1 MRNKWPRRNDLQGLH
16 FAIAAMEEFPYMI
29 DLVLDEKTGY
39 FQNGKGICM
48 DMLQLLSDKLNF
60 TYTMKPPT
68 DGTWNGILTDLKG
81 GKIQL
86 AASSLI
92 HSLIRD
98 HDFDWTIPFTN
109 GFERIFIKRPTLS
122 MNYLAYLQPF
132 TFYCWIMFLLLLS
145 CGPLLLFFGWKRVKE
160 SEQQTFVTMIRSVGL
175 TALNF
180 GIDLHPSK
188 TSTRIIVISLVMTT
202 FLLMKHWE
210 AILISFLAKQT
221 VSLPFINLQELKENT
236 ESRLLIMPGGMI
248 ENDFRYSTDPLW
260 QNIFRN
266 RIEPHLAEVK
276 AYPDYPTNMFHF
288 IEDDYN
294 TAVYDVYEAYT

>member
-81 GKIQL
+81 GKIQI

-92 HSLIRD
+92 HSLLRD
-98 HDFDWTIPFTN
+98 HDFDWTMPFTI

-122 MNYLAYLQPF
+122 MEIYN
-132 TFYCWIMFLLLLS
+132 LS
-145 CGPLLLFFGWKRVKE
+145 L
-160 SEQQTFVTMIRSVGL
+160 S
-175 TALNF
+175 TA
-180 GIDLHPSK
+180 G
-188 TSTRIIVISLVMTT
+188 
-202 FLLMKHWE
+202 
-210 AILISFLAKQT
+210 
-221 VSLPFINLQELKENT
+221 
-236 ESRLLIMPGGMI
+236 
-248 ENDFRYSTDPLW
+248 
-260 QNIFRN
+260 
-266 RIEPHLAEVK
+266 
-276 AYPDYPTNMFHF
+276 
-288 IEDDYN
+288 
-294 TAVYDVYEAYT
+294 